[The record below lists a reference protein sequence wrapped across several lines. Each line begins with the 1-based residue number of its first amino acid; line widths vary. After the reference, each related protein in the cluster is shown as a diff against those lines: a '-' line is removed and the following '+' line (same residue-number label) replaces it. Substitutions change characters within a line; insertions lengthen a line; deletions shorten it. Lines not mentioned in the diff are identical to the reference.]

1 MPIFQPGP
9 GAKCCVTFIF
19 FALLV
24 LPLAPALAEETP
36 GEWQPSAPMP
46 DKFDWIQLTSD
57 EWLKGEFVAM
67 YNHELEF
74 DSDELDLLTFDW
86 EDVKQVRTARI
97 MQVRF
102 LGNIDVRGKLF
113 IEGDTVRLIGDQ
125 EQEFQRSHI
134 VTITAG
140 ALKEINHWSGKVTLG
155 MSVRE
160 GNVDQIETNAKANFK
175 RRTVKNRLIMDY
187 LANYNVSNDEE
198 LANNHRASLNLDR
211 FITDRFFMTPLGLEY
226 FRDPFQNIASRST
239 IYVGAG
245 FQLIDTGKTDWQVSG
260 GPAYQETRFNSVAA
274 GEDDFE
280 STAALSFGTV
290 FDTALTRAV
299 DFIFEYRLQLTSEEA
314 GSYNHHMLISFETEW
329 TKHLDFDI
337 TLVWDRTQDP
347 RPEED
352 MTVPE
357 QDDVRMVLGLGL
369 DF

>member
-1 MPIFQPGP
+1 MPIFQPCP

-19 FALLV
+19 LAVLV
-24 LPLAPALAEETP
+24 LLLGPALAEETP
-36 GEWQPSAPMP
+36 EEWKPSAPLP

-102 LGNIDVRGKLF
+102 LGNIDARGKLF

-187 LANYNVSNDEE
+187 LANYNVSDDEE
-198 LANNHRASLNLDR
+198 LANNHRASLKLDR
-211 FITDRFFMTPLGLEY
+211 FGC
-226 FRDPFQNIASRST
+226 N
-239 IYVGAG
+239 
-245 FQLIDTGKTDWQVSG
+245 K
-260 GPAYQETRFNSVAA
+260 
-274 GEDDFE
+274 GE
-280 STAALSFGTV
+280 AVKVLS
-290 FDTALTRAV
+290 
-299 DFIFEYRLQLTSEEA
+299 
-314 GSYNHHMLISFETEW
+314 
-329 TKHLDFDI
+329 
-337 TLVWDRTQDP
+337 
-347 RPEED
+347 
-352 MTVPE
+352 
-357 QDDVRMVLGLGL
+357 
-369 DF
+369 